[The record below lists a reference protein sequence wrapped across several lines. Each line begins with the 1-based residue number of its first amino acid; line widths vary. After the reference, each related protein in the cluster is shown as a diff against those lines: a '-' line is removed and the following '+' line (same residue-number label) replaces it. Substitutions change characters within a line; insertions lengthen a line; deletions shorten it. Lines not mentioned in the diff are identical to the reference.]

1 MRFVQPDETE
11 KIVLNGSD
19 EWIRVKKELTI
30 ADQIALDTAGFSRD
44 GDGKI
49 GVDFKAN
56 ILARVLIYLVDWSE
70 KRDIGDEGRKRRA
83 IESLAPEDFTRI
95 DAAIRAHVEAMQ
107 QEKKQTTGGPTTTEP
122 SA

>member
-11 KIVLNGSD
+11 KILLNGSD

-44 GDGKI
+44 AAGTI

-70 KRDIGDEGRKRRA
+70 KRDIGDESRKRRA
-83 IESLAPEDFTRI
+83 IESLAPEDFNRI
-95 DAAIRAHVEAMQ
+95 DAAIRAHVEAMS
-107 QEKKQTTGGPTTTEP
+107 QEKKQTNGSPTTTEP
-122 SA
+122 